1 MTKIIDALLARDA
14 GQVVFRSVSHGD
26 ITYGQ
31 IRSMAS
37 LLAKQQKAT
46 SDKTYVYTRS
56 ASVFCAAFIA
66 AVLAGND
73 LIVLP
78 QAGSDYL
85 AQIGATGDQLMSDA
99 VDGALMFDWAD
110 LSNDAEFAPSNENDP
125 LLTFFTS
132 GSSGAPKQIVKPIS
146 VVEAEAKVWVDWFAN
161 DIDHIAGSVSHQ
173 HIYGLIFRLALP
185 VLGNITAQD
194 DMALSWEA
202 LMDVVSPKTLIVSSP
217 AHLSRL
223 PEKGA
228 ISHTQ
233 PAYILSSGGPLKAD
247 DSFATAKLLGVQ
259 PLEILGSTET
269 GGVAWRQRDV
279 ENEPWTPVAGVKL
292 SLGIQGELMVTSPFI
307 PDAEPVKMG
316 DRVEIGEDGRFVLL
330 GRIDRIVKVEGKRVS
345 LPRVEE
351 ALSSHPMVG
360 DCAVIMTSQNG
371 RDRLSALVCLTQEG
385 QLELGKLGSFKM
397 SRYLRKLLSDNLEP
411 AEWPKRMRFVS
422 HIPTNSQSKR
432 VVAEM
437 QSVFE
442 SVRLLEV
449 LAPSYLQVEG
459 FDAEIRFTA
468 KPHLPWFEGHFK
480 ENPILPGVAQTH
492 IAARLAEEIWAASP
506 ASFNVNRMKF
516 QQVIQP
522 HDDIILTLGFKP
534 ETEKLNFAFKRGED
548 KLSSGTIG

>member
-110 LSNDAEFAPSNENDP
+110 LSNNAEFAPSNENDP

-161 DIDHIAGSVSHQ
+161 DIDHIVGSVSHQ

-223 PEKGA
+223 PEKSA
-228 ISHTQ
+228 ISQTQ

-247 DSFATAKLLGVQ
+247 DSFAAANLFGVQ

-292 SLGIQGELMVTSPFI
+292 SLGDQGELMVTSPFI

-316 DRVEIGEDGRFVLL
+316 DRVEISEDGRFVLL

-351 ALSSHPMVG
+351 VLLSHPMVS

-371 RDRLSALVCLTQEG
+371 RDRLSSLVCLTQEG

-449 LAPSYLQVEG
+449 LAPTTLQVDG